1 MSCQHCES
9 DKTILSLQHELDQ
22 KNIQL
27 ERLEQDMHTLNQ
39 KYVAEIER
47 VGNIQHEKDMVEHE
61 LEELSLK
68 LFEEANAMVA
78 VEKKARWQI
87 ENELRQ
93 TQEQLLAEQAQLREL
108 RLRLTSD
115 RPSDATSILDSSTTI
130 IMKSRLKDQI
140 DLDGLK
146 RVSANHIMKYTR
158 KEQLTQQR
166 TISMPP
172 TPSTSDHINAK
183 NKRPSTIDGF
193 QLESFREYTIASSQK
208 LLTPKKLNQTTFM
221 KHCLSEDIE
230 PCLRFGPQSKLSIK
244 KMIDFLSRQACF
256 IEHIHTGLAPSSS
269 VVQPSKPL
277 WERFNANTPTKSI
290 VVSNSCSA
298 CGRSADAVVLNYRFR
313 LDETDN
319 WLPIDQYCRD
329 RLVAVCEFFVFI
341 RNIQMNLYQDRS
353 IEDLYTENIR
363 LRLQMFYSRM
373 GALPVV
379 MDDLGLDHTNQ
390 AINTQPVVLEEEGDV
405 AGETTDGLDD
415 DLDLLPDDASSL
427 HSITHPH
434 TPEPYNSTS
443 TPSTTMKA

>member
-108 RLRLTSD
+108 RSRLTSD
-115 RPSDATSILDSSTTI
+115 RPSDTTSILDSSTTM
-130 IMKSRLKDQI
+130 IMKNR
-140 DLDGLK
+140 
-146 RVSANHIMKYTR
+146 
-158 KEQLTQQR
+158 
-166 TISMPP
+166 
-172 TPSTSDHINAK
+172 INAK

-298 CGRSADAVVLNYRFR
+298 CGRSDDAVVLNYRF
-313 LDETDN
+313 
-319 WLPIDQYCRD
+319 
-329 RLVAVCEFFVFI
+329 
-341 RNIQMNLYQDRS
+341 
-353 IEDLYTENIR
+353 
-363 LRLQMFYSRM
+363 
-373 GALPVV
+373 
-379 MDDLGLDHTNQ
+379 
-390 AINTQPVVLEEEGDV
+390 
-405 AGETTDGLDD
+405 
-415 DLDLLPDDASSL
+415 
-427 HSITHPH
+427 
-434 TPEPYNSTS
+434 
-443 TPSTTMKA
+443 